1 MRKQPKLRP
10 IDNGSGWRN
19 QDFYMSVR
27 NGQQYIDGLR
37 DDREVWYDGQRV
49 ADVTSFPEFA
59 PSIASLARLYDMQ
72 HEPEYQDVLV
82 ADSAELGESI
92 GRAFEVPRSHEH
104 LRLKREAYIAWAQS
118 NAGMMGR
125 SPDFLNAMVAALAAK
140 RSFFAEANEASAEAV
155 VNYYRYVAKNDLFL
169 THALLDPQ
177 LDKGKLRHEQ
187 SDPGIC
193 LRVVDENQDGIVL
206 TGIKRIATAAP
217 YADEILVW
225 PFPPTFQPGEE
236 DYANVFAIPMNTPG
250 LKTMCRSSFTNR
262 GDRAD
267 FPLSSRFDEMDATMV
282 FDNVLVPWD
291 RVFLHKNIPLLN
303 RLYRDSR
310 MRELTAHQTN
320 ARLEVKLGFVYAL
333 AVEMAQAQSLE
344 SKPEIME
351 MLGEAAVKIEII
363 RSTTRSAE
371 YQASIDPENGVLYPD
386 LPALQAGRAMG
397 PVYYP
402 EFVNMIRRVGGAALV
417 QQPASMR
424 EFDSP
429 VGTDIEKALRGAHV
443 SGQRKTQLLKLA
455 WDICGTEFGSRH
467 VLYEMNYAGDRSALV
482 SGIQREYLR
491 KKHYTDHL
499 DQFLEDI

>member
-1 MRKQPKLRP
+1 M
-10 IDNGSGWRN
+10 G
-19 QDFYMSVR
+19 VR
-27 NGQQYIDGLR
+27 NGQQFIDGLR
-37 DDREVWYDGQRV
+37 DEREVWYDGKRV
-49 ADVTSFPEFA
+49 GDVTSFAEFA

-72 HEPEYQDVLV
+72 HESEFQDILV
-82 ADSAELGESI
+82 ADSAEFGEPI
-92 GRAFEVPRSHEH
+92 GRAFEMPRSQEH
-104 LRLKREAYIAWAQS
+104 LRLKREAYVRWAQS

-125 SPDFLNAMVAALAAK
+125 SPDFLNVMMVALAAK
-140 RSFFAEANEASAEAV
+140 RSFFAEENEARADAV
-155 VNYYRYVAKNDLFL
+155 VNYYQYVAKNDLFL

-177 LDKGKLRHEQ
+177 LNKSKLRNEQ

-193 LRVVDENQDGIVL
+193 LRVVDENQDGIIL
-206 TGIKRIATAAP
+206 NGIKRIATAAP

-225 PFPPTFQPGEE
+225 PFPPTFQLGEE
-236 DYANVFAIPMNTPG
+236 DYANVFAIPMSTPG
-250 LKTMCRSSFTNR
+250 LKTLCRSSFTNH
-262 GDRAD
+262 GDSVD
-267 FPLSSRFDEMDATMV
+267 FPLSSRFDEMDATVV

-291 RVFLHKNIPLLN
+291 RVFVHKNIPLLN
-303 RLYRDSR
+303 RMYRDSR

-333 AVEMAQAQSLE
+333 AVQMAQAQGLE
-344 SKPEIME
+344 GKPDIME

-371 YQASIDPENGVLYPD
+371 YQASIDSENGVCYPD

-402 EFVNMIRRVGGAALV
+402 EFVNMLRRVGGGALV

-429 VGTDIEKALRGAHV
+429 IGADIEKALRGAQV
-443 SGQRKTQLLKLA
+443 SGRRKTQLLKLA
-455 WDICGTEFGSRH
+455 WDLCGTEFGSRH
-467 VLYEMNYAGDRSALV
+467 VLYEMNYAGERSALV

-491 KKHYTDHL
+491 KQQYIDHF
-499 DQFLEDI
+499 DQFLDDL